1 MLQVLSLNYNNR
13 NESVCM
19 YEPATV
25 YIKKGDINTLPE
37 EKVEFCIGAYGAE
50 YDFFALKGIV
60 EQTLDTVGI
69 NGCRYIAQTNNP
81 TFHPG
86 RTADIVKGDVVIG
99 TVGEIHPEVCEEF
112 GMNTKAYVAVLDF
125 NSIFE
130 NCNTTKE
137 YKPLPKFPATT
148 RDLAVLCPKTVTMA
162 EIVDIIEDKSKGIL
176 ESVKLFDVY
185 TGAQVPDGFV
195 SLAFALV
202 FRAADKTLSDDE
214 IDVKINKIIKSL
226 AEIGAEIRS

>member
-1 MLQVLSLNYNNR
+1 M
-13 NESVCM
+13 
-19 YEPATV
+19 
-25 YIKKGDINTLPE
+25 
-37 EKVEFCIGAYGAE
+37 
-50 YDFFALKGIV
+50 
-60 EQTLDTVGI
+60 
-69 NGCRYIAQTNNP
+69 
-81 TFHPG
+81 
-86 RTADIVKGDVVIG
+86 
-99 TVGEIHPEVCEEF
+99 
-112 GMNTKAYVAVLDF
+112 
-125 NSIFE
+125 
-130 NCNTTKE
+130 KE

-214 IDVKINKIIKSL
+214 IDAKINKIIKAL